1 MSANISDYF
10 NKASNMNGSYPP
22 VATVTSAR
30 AVGGATLSCDDL
42 GGWATDTPVHF
53 STFKVSADGTIDT
66 TTQTDW
72 KGIVV
77 GNTITEM
84 TRLAGAADSG
94 NASGDKVELNPT
106 IGWLDDLVTGLLVSH
121 KQNGALKDSVV
132 TESTIATGAVTNSKI
147 GSAAVKSSNV
157 DWSTMACAAK
167 CIISARISNNTAINA
182 ANTVPL
188 SHEEAKIGSGISV
201 NTYTGQF
208 VVGSGINYVLAF
220 ASWTCSPD
228 ASGFKRVH
236 IRKNG
241 TMTDGYAFTT
251 TDVTTGYLNGS
262 VAGILISVNEGD
274 IIDLYN
280 RDTKMTF
287 WTGTRMSIIAY

>member
-1 MSANISDYF
+1 
-10 NKASNMNGSYPP
+10 
-22 VATVTSAR
+22 
-30 AVGGATLSCDDL
+30 
-42 GGWATDTPVHF
+42 
-53 STFKVSADGTIDT
+53 
-66 TTQTDW
+66 
-72 KGIVV
+72 
-77 GNTITEM
+77 
-84 TRLAGAADSG
+84 
-94 NASGDKVELNPT
+94 
-106 IGWLDDLVTGLLVSH
+106 
-121 KQNGALKDSVV
+121 
-132 TESTIATGAVTNSKI
+132 
-147 GSAAVKSSNV
+147 
-157 DWSTMACAAK
+157 MACAAK

-188 SHEEAKIGSGISV
+188 SYEEVKIGSGISV

-208 VVGSGINYVLAF
+208 VVGAGINYVLAF

-236 IRKNG
+236 IRKNS

-274 IIDLYN
+274 VIDLYN

>member
-157 DWSTMACAAK
+157 DWSTMDFANYRDVEQDTGFTWLNGEK
-167 CIISARISNNTAINA
+167 IYKKTIHVGLLSDYSTSVPHNISNLG
-182 ANTVPL
+182 TVIRYEGA
-188 SHEEAKIGSGISV
+188 SIGGGV
-201 NTYTGQF
+201 NRPVPYAGQ
-208 VVGSGINYVLAF
+208 
-220 ASWTCSPD
+220 
-228 ASGFKRVH
+228 
-236 IRKNG
+236 NG
-241 TMTDGYAFTT
+241 WAMTL
-251 TDVTTGYLNGS
+251 DVNQWNILVYLPNGS
-262 VAGILISVNEGD
+262 NLNYYDVWVTI
-274 IIDLYN
+274 YY
-280 RDTKMTF
+280 TK
-287 WTGTRMSIIAY
+287 SS